1 MSVAEVESPDHEDL
15 LRLLAWDARAS
26 TSIFFCW
33 ASARDNARRAREV
46 IPLDL
51 WECINTT
58 WQQLL
63 PGQLQV
69 AGADRYLD
77 WARTRSSL
85 FNGIA
90 RGTMVR
96 DEGWQFLSMGR
107 ALEQADMTSRLVA
120 SASLSS
126 GGTQWPSVLR
136 GAGGHDAFPRT
147 YKGLHTDREAAQFL
161 ILDPRFPRSVM
172 HGLIAASDCLRKI
185 VRRRTAAPRGGSA
198 TVERQLGQLRAR
210 LEYADLDEL
219 LGMVMAS
226 AGAAVGL
233 GTDQGAYGTIGLG
246 TELPLTRRLVAGI
259 STGASFANAE
269 NMAFEFGVT
278 REQSEVRRA
287 LQESGDPRL
296 GGIDV
301 AAYAPGAG
309 LKDMQ
314 ASASLAWLLTPRSRV
329 VLFAQGTRLSD
340 EASRSPLVQSR
351 TGTIAGL
358 AIGYGF

>member
-1 MSVAEVESPDHEDL
+1 MLSRIAESMFWIGRYVERAEDTARLLQTHLRLLIEGHSGSEVDACRNLLALMSVAEVESPDHEDL
-15 LRLLAWDARAS
+15 LRLLAWDAQAS

-58 WQQLL
+58 WQQL
-63 PGQLQV
+63 PTGQLQV

-136 GAGGHDAFPRT
+136 GAGGHDAFLRT
-147 YKGLHTDREAAQFL
+147 YRGLHTDREAAQFL

-172 HGLIAASDCLRKI
+172 HGLMAASDCLRKI
-185 VRRRTAAPRGGSA
+185 VQHNSGAAQQSA

-210 LEYADLDEL
+210 LEFADLDDL
-219 LGMVMAS
+219 LAHLDHEMGR
-226 AGAAVGL
+226 
-233 GTDQGAYGTIGLG
+233 I
-246 TELPLTRRLVAGI
+246 
-259 STGASFANAE
+259 
-269 NMAFEFGVT
+269 
-278 REQSEVRRA
+278 
-287 LQESGDPRL
+287 QE
-296 GGIDV
+296 V
-301 AAYAPGAG
+301 AAEVTSVISGAFFAAADT
-309 LKDMQ
+309 K
-314 ASASLAWLLTPRSRV
+314 AWTTE
-329 VLFAQGTRLSD
+329 GTR
-340 EASRSPLVQSR
+340 
-351 TGTIAGL
+351 
-358 AIGYGF
+358 